1 MVCLDCKTCKNVY
14 TYLISLLYCL
24 LVYLYLHIIDC
35 VAVASD
41 STTRSYRV
49 IIDYYGLPKTN
60 THHV

>member
-49 IIDYYGLPKTN
+49 IIDY
-60 THHV
+60 